1 MLKLILA
8 VMVITISGISLNQA
22 YSQEIGLSTFQESAQ
37 VIIDEK
43 IYQKTTASITLFS
56 SNVQEIIIPV
66 ELEQKI
72 REDQWVQ
79 AVVLTNENNC
89 VLGVVDQ
96 SCIIINI
103 ARNPNDAGI
112 NAIQDSTRKI
122 ADSYIDEINRLFDT
136 NAKFFQVFIHTSDKS
151 NEALETSGIIS
162 GTGTISAV
170 YTMPMEDTDSM
181 YGKMSAMLLSKQIRE
196 SGGFYDISKKL
207 ANEENAKMSFAI
219 IPTESKSN
227 LQLRVSSDNPLDI
240 SNQIEREPTKIN
252 PLEFFKINEL
262 NRSDYFSTGN
272 YPLNSIFQI
281 IILSNES
288 TNVSD
293 VKGNIIPTQNIDG
306 IEIPIEITKEGWVF
320 DPQEGQKIQGKYIFG
335 ENTSV
340 SEDELKFSLGGNDIQ
355 FKETESKESIIV
367 GIIIAIVSLGAAVFY
382 LKGYKK

>member
-8 VMVITISGISLNQA
+8 VMVITMSGISLNQA

-56 SNVQEIIIPV
+56 SNVQEIIIPI